1 MFLGFTTGQWLVQV
15 LLTLA
20 IFVGCWWC
28 YNQGK
33 SKALKEWTDKIY
45 RKGFDD
51 GYTKALS
58 DKMADR
64 RIEEILDIFKGN
76 VAQKIEEK
84 IRAEYRDGTRQP

>member
-1 MFLGFTTGQWLVQV
+1 MFSPGQWLVLV

-20 IFVGCWWC
+20 IFVACWRC

-33 SKALKEWTDKIY
+33 LKALKEWTDKIY

-58 DKMADR
+58 DKLAEG
-64 RIEEILDIFKGN
+64 RIQEILGIFKDN

-84 IRAEYRDGTRQP
+84 IRAEYHDGTRQP